1 MHAETVTRGYFC
13 TAQLKTCFGFSSK
26 VRDLELFAK
35 FMNPILKGLHLE
47 HPWSLA
53 TSLHDNKA
61 SINACIIRL
70 TRRCCSICVVVVVMH
85 DDGSGRRSLLNQVE
99 LFYWK
104 ENIYMVKN

>member
-1 MHAETVTRGYFC
+1 MLWLFKQSKRSRAFCKIYEPYF
-13 TAQLKTCFGFSSK
+13 
-26 VRDLELFAK
+26 
-35 FMNPILKGLHLE
+35 KGLHLE

-70 TRRCCSICVVVVVMH
+70 TRQCCSICVVVVVMH
-85 DDGSGRRSLLNQVE
+85 DDSSDRRSLLNQVE